1 MIDDVSTNVSVALH
15 DFFTRFGIPA
25 FLEDSIPEK
34 MPDGD
39 GGTVDT
45 NPPYI
50 TYQLMIPEP
59 LHTSI
64 LHARVWYRN
73 TSAGPVL
80 AKCGEI
86 ERAIGRG
93 VTIPTEYGSV
103 VIFKDSNTPFTQ
115 LQPMN
120 DPNLKVAYLTMILH
134 ANTR

>member
-1 MIDDVSTNVSVALH
+1 MIDGVSTNVSVALH
-15 DFFTRFGIPA
+15 DFFTRFSIPA

-34 MPDGD
+34 IPDGE
-39 GGTVDT
+39 GGLVET

-50 TYQLMIPEP
+50 TYQLTVPEP

-64 LHARVWYRN
+64 FHARVWYRN

-93 VTIPTEYGSV
+93 ITIPTEYGSV
-103 VIFKDSNTPFTQ
+103 VIFKDGNTPFIQ

>member
-1 MIDDVSTNVSVALH
+1 MIDDVSTNVTVALH
-15 DFFTRFGIPA
+15 DFFTQFGIPA
-25 FLEDSIPEK
+25 FVEDSIPEK
-34 MPDGD
+34 MPDGN

-45 NPPYI
+45 SPPYI
-50 TYQLMIPEP
+50 TYQLMIPES

-64 LHARVWYRN
+64 FHARVWYRN

-103 VIFKDSNTPFTQ
+103 AIFKDSRTPFTQ

>member
-15 DFFTRFGIPA
+15 DFFTGFGIPA

-34 MPDGD
+34 MPDGQ
-39 GGTVDT
+39 GGLVET

-64 LHARVWYRN
+64 FHARVWYRN

-93 VTIPTEYGSV
+93 ITIPTEYGSV
-103 VIFKDSNTPFTQ
+103 VIFKDGNTPFAQ

>member
-1 MIDDVSTNVSVALH
+1 MIDDVSTNVGVALH
-15 DFFTRFGIPA
+15 DFFTRFDIPA
-25 FLEDSIPEK
+25 FLEDNVPEK
-34 MPDGD
+34 MPDGQ
-39 GGTVDT
+39 GGLVDT

-50 TYQLMIPEP
+50 TYRLVIPES

-64 LHARVWYRN
+64 FHARVWYRN

-103 VIFKDSNTPFTQ
+103 AIFKDDDTPFIQ

-134 ANTR
+134 VNTR

>member
-25 FLEDSIPEK
+25 FLEDSVPEK
-34 MPDGD
+34 IYDGK
-39 GGTVDT
+39 GNKVDV

-50 TYQLMIPEP
+50 TYQLTVPEP
-59 LHTSI
+59 LHTSVF
-64 LHARVWYRN
+64 HARVWYRN
-73 TSAGPVL
+73 ASAGPVL

-103 VIFKDSNTPFTQ
+103 VIFKDDKTAFFQ

-120 DPNLKVAYLTMILH
+120 DSSLKVAYLTMMLH